1 MLLLQQLLPV
11 MRDVSDGFFIFQQD
25 NAPAHLARNTLR
37 SLEHSKPAFI
47 PTDLWLTN
55 STDMASGIN
64 FYSQLVI
71 STIRVS
77 DIANSNY
84 WCHQFWIKVNSAY
97 HTATLI
103 LPVRLQDTAWHPA
116 GNACISRTCTAL
128 TNWRSV
134 YRTFGTSLTR
144 ASLTMELMSAISVFK
159 HVCGQKRTFRATV
172 ANWWQQLAQQLYH
185 GEDETSEEPAT
196 DGDARWS
203 SQ

>member
-1 MLLLQQLLPV
+1 MERGVDCKQNPYPTTHKVCCRTTRGKLKFKFATRSCAPDRRLVDLLWCPSAFQSLASHISSLSIRGEDIYGSYYRDMLLLQQLLPV

-25 NAPAHLARNTLR
+25 NAPAHRARNTLR

-84 WCHQFWIKVNSAY
+84 
-97 HTATLI
+97 
-103 LPVRLQDTAWHPA
+103 
-116 GNACISRTCTAL
+116 
-128 TNWRSV
+128 
-134 YRTFGTSLTR
+134 
-144 ASLTMELMSAISVFK
+144 
-159 HVCGQKRTFRATV
+159 
-172 ANWWQQLAQQLYH
+172 
-185 GEDETSEEPAT
+185 
-196 DGDARWS
+196 
-203 SQ
+203 